1 MTWWHDLAMLCGWLA
16 CGLSSILALP
26 QALALRRSPTAAGVS
41 LLPWQALLASNLAWA
56 VYASLAGRMPI
67 IIQSSISAVITGAV
81 IIMICRA
88 TARSA
93 IIQIVI
99 TVLVASVIL
108 LTLPIP
114 ALFGLAA
121 SIPSITGWL
130 IQVARI
136 RKTGRPAG
144 LSFGG
149 MVIYVL
155 CQSVWLIYAVATTD
169 LALVTAVVPLLL
181 IVSAAAIIYLLAP
194 TDDQVRHG
202 PSTFSAHRLRTRNS
216 RTRNSRARHTRPALL
231 RPTGR
236 TRTAGPPSRGVVADP
251 FPAETPYVSA
261 ATGPIT
267 RIGRDSMPSDG
278 TDVTTREI
286 RTHTSDDA

>member
-1 MTWWHDLAMLCGWLA
+1 MTWWHDLAMLSGWLA

-81 IIMICRA
+81 IILVCRA

-99 TVLVASVIL
+99 TALIASVIL

-130 IQVARI
+130 MQVARI

-149 MVIYVL
+149 MMIYIL
-155 CQSVWLIYAVATTD
+155 CQSVWLIYAIASTD
-169 LALVTAVVPLLL
+169 FALVTAVVPLLL
-181 IVSAAAIIYLLAP
+181 VVSAAAIIYLLAP

-202 PSTFSAHRLRTRNS
+202 PSTFSAHRG
-216 RTRNSRARHTRPALL
+216 RARHTRPVLL

-236 TRTAGPPSRGVVADP
+236 TRAGGPPSRGVVADP
-251 FPAETPYVSA
+251 SAAETPYVSS

-267 RIGRDSMPSDG
+267 LTARDSLPSDH

-286 RTHTSDDA
+286 RTPTNDA

>member
-81 IIMICRA
+81 IVMICRA

-108 LTLPIP
+108 LALPIP

-130 IQVARI
+130 MQVARI

-202 PSTFSAHRLRTRNS
+202 PSTFSAHRLRTRHS
-216 RTRNSRARHTRPALL
+216 RPALL

-251 FPAETPYVSA
+251 FLAETSYVSA
-261 ATGPIT
+261 VTGPIT
-267 RIGRDSMPSDG
+267 LSGCDAMPSDY

-286 RTHTSDDA
+286 RTHSSDDA